1 LATRRLNTKKGEQAT
16 IEEWLRKH
24 TVQDMEDIV
33 TELSVRG
40 EDVSDM
46 SKVVHEL
53 EDIAEEEHEWE
64 REHGT
69 KLKAEGETA

>member
-1 LATRRLNTKKGEQAT
+1 MDTRKSEQAT
-16 IEEWLRKH
+16 IEEWLKKH
-24 TVQDMEDIV
+24 TLQDMEDIV
-33 TELSVRG
+33 AELSGRG

-46 SKVVHEL
+46 SQVVHEL

-64 REHGT
+64 QEHGT